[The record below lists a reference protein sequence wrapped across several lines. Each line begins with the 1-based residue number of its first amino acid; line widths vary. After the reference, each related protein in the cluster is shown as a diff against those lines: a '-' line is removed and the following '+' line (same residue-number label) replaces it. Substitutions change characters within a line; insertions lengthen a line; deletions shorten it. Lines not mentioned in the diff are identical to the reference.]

1 MKTAMEQQGSPYLV
15 FLDEKFLVKEL
26 PSISVLKY
34 KRILLISGLTIYD
47 LSAELDWAF
56 RDQWIMSFQLGW
68 ISGLNNK

>member
-1 MKTAMEQQGSPYLV
+1 MEQQGSPYLV

-26 PSISVLKY
+26 PSISVY
-34 KRILLISGLTIYD
+34 KRILLISGLTIYG
-47 LSAELDWAF
+47 LSAELDWAL